1 MANMFN
7 EDGTYNKTEWKAGDK
22 ITAVKLN
29 KIESSLEAIN
39 NNDIDRHIE
48 ADDRLDVLEE
58 TIENSA
64 TKNELKNLENTIK
77 DNSDNI
83 DLELYKIN
91 TKMSTLEND
100 LDTKMSTL
108 ENDLDIRISTLEKMI
123 EYYLT
128 DDVTLNELISM
139 MPETGGVVVIPSGRF
154 YINED
159 VYLNKSITLKGFGD
173 ESVLIMNNSIISDTN
188 PLHPLYLKDFKVI
201 TRSSNPAFIL
211 DKRITGTVHEGY
223 PTLNSDLI
231 IENLKFFTESAEGT
245 FIKITQLCNSS
256 IINTVF
262 QCKFINTA
270 NYNAL
275 DIESIVK
282 LGIRNLSIENCKFVG
297 LNYAIKV
304 IGDKEWYTHTCGL
317 MINDTLIMDCNYG
330 LYTENLD
337 WVTFENG
344 MIDYTD
350 HPVKTINT
358 SNLKIKNNYIF
369 SRRREI
375 SSACVEYCVEDT
387 KHCMTPEIVGNHMW
401 NSSYGNLSEG
411 VITTGVLLKVKSNS
425 QESELIGGVISKNTI
440 HRVNRCV
447 SLVAEE
453 CDGFPAN
460 IKYCNIEGNN
470 LYMANRGIYSS
481 GNIQSTIAPNNTF
494 NTIVKAMES
503 QSTIPLSNTLVKV
516 VMVDIQGGRYGQVAS
531 GIPKEHI
538 QSIHM
543 IYSDDV
549 FTFGANAFLKENSDV
564 IAVITTTEV
573 PSEKARSF
581 KVEVRYTPSW

>member
-39 NNDIDRHIE
+39 NNDISRHVE
-48 ADDRLDVLEE
+48 ADSRLDILEE

-64 TKNELKNLENTIK
+64 TKNELKNLKNTIK

-201 TRSSNPAFIL
+201 TRSSNPAFVL
-211 DKRITGTVHEGY
+211 DKRITGTVHEGH

-282 LGIRNLSIENCKFVG
+282 QGIRNLSIENCKFVG
-297 LNYAIKV
+297 LNHAIKV

-375 SSACVEYCVEDT
+375 SSACVEYRVEDT

-516 VMVDIQGGRYGQVAS
+516 VTVDIKGGRYGQAAS

-564 IAVITTTEV
+564 IVVMTTTEV
-573 PSEKARSF
+573 PSEVARSF